1 MRAVRTTVR
10 RLAGRQTAL
19 AGGLRRWAT
28 RRGPQGVGE
37 GDHPVPYAPAQAATM
52 YGLLFVSVVET
63 VALAVVIP
71 WPAVHAVVLVLDLW
85 GCCFLLALH
94 ASCVVGPHVIGAD
107 GSLRLRYG
115 ALLDIRVPADRVAS
129 VRLERRF
136 PGGRPAAVDGNGT
149 ADIAVG
155 GQTTVTVELTEP
167 LRYTRIMGGHAEAR
181 AFRFYADDPVSA
193 VAALRASGGSRA
205 GTVVTPGR

>member
-1 MRAVRTTVR
+1 MPTTVR
-10 RLAGRQTAL
+10 RLAGHQAAL
-19 AGGLRRWAT
+19 AADLQRWAT

-37 GDHPVPYAPAQAATM
+37 GDHPVAYAPAQAATL
-52 YGLLFVSVVET
+52 YGLLFVCVVET

-71 WPAVHAVVLVLDLW
+71 WPVVHAVALVLDLW

-94 ASCVVGPHVIGAD
+94 ASCVVCPHVIGAD
-107 GSLRLRYG
+107 GSLRLRFG
-115 ALLDIRVPADRVAS
+115 ALLDVRVPADRVAS

-136 PGGRPAAVDGNGT
+136 PAGRPASVDEYGT

-167 LRYTRIMGGHAEAR
+167 LGYARALGRRAEAR
-181 AFRFYADDPVSA
+181 VFRFYADDPVSA
-193 VAALRASGGSRA
+193 VAALRANSGSSSGA
-205 GTVVTPGR
+205 VVAPGP